1 MLINAIALFR
11 AFCLHFLGLD
21 IREIREYWERSVVLI
36 KGLQNS
42 HTLGL
47 FDRIA
52 SGPSPPELSGRFCP
66 SLRSTSKWV
75 VSAL

>member
-1 MLINAIALFR
+1 MLINAIAS
-11 AFCLHFLGLD
+11 FCATSLHFRGLD
-21 IREIREYWERSVVLI
+21 IREIREYSERSVVLI
-36 KGLQNS
+36 NGPQNS

-47 FDRIA
+47 FDKIA
-52 SGPSPPELSGRFCP
+52 RGLSPPDLSGRFCC